1 MSKVRPEQFCERQFL
16 TRTTFFTQDASILFA
31 FSGAGLGEGAAGN
44 NVSCSSFTVFLAK
57 VQTPSSCQGPHPAW
71 L

>member
-1 MSKVRPEQFCERQFL
+1 MSKVCPEHFCERQFW
-16 TRTTFFTQDASILFA
+16 TRMTFFTQDASILFA

-44 NVSCSSFTVFLAK
+44 NVSGSSFTVFLAK
-57 VQTPSSCQGPHPAW
+57 VKTPSNCQEPHPAW